1 MPDLAIDE
9 LNRDLDGIGLRN
21 LLEAINQR
29 ITVLLDRDHQIGH
42 SYLMTVR
49 NTEDLKKVFQNK
61 IIPLLQ
67 EYFYDDWEKIDLVL
81 NRNGFIVDEGVAKDL
96 LRGDAKMVDD
106 DKKMYRLL
114 SADDEEWDEPASY
127 QKIYPQNSNK
137 IAQDEK

>member
-67 EYFYDDWEKIDLVL
+67 EYFYDNWEKIDLVL
-81 NRNGFIVDEGVAKDL
+81 NRNGFIVDEGVANNLFPADTEME
-96 LRGDAKMVDD
+96 DAGK
-106 DKKMYRLL
+106 
-114 SADDEEWDEPASY
+114 
-127 QKIYPQNSNK
+127 KIYGLLPANDDRMER
-137 IAQDEK
+137 IR